1 LRETKVTEFGSKP
14 AGMDAF
20 AGSGDGDGDGD
31 GDRGELGVGVITADG
46 DGLGLSDGLAGAAE
60 QAASSRTEPATP
72 ERRRVIRTVRVI
84 NARNAAIG
92 SAVTAP
98 LR

>member
-1 LRETKVTEFGSKP
+1 
-14 AGMDAF
+14 MDAF
-20 AGSGDGDGDGD
+20 AGSGDGDDDGEGDG
-31 GDRGELGVGVITADG
+31 RELGVGVITTDG
-46 DGLGLSDGLAGAAE
+46 DGLGLGDGPVGAVE